1 MSLQKYWPNAEEV
14 NHCINHEAEGAHD
27 AVLLAVHQPSP
38 LTYRL
43 ISSDKK
49 VNASEDELFKY
60 LITKDVPSGAH
71 LVPITGASGVGKS
84 HMVRVLA
91 ARLQSINDDKHYVII
106 RIPKSASLRRVV
118 SLILE
123 KLPGDKYADVR
134 AGFSKA
140 VSEVNIDSAVI
151 SFQSQLTISLIEL
164 AKELKLQVMANP
176 VNTALKEQY
185 GHAINL
191 PKFMGD
197 PVLVDY
203 FRDHVFPRIVKRAVS
218 GQSQPEQEESVE
230 DFRAE
235 DFNLPES
242 IDINRAAEPT
252 KSYYLRQLQIRD
264 GEGKRSATRL
274 LNETNVV
281 DQAIRQ
287 LFKLHESLGG
297 MTLQEVILEIRR
309 LLLTQKRELVILV
322 EDFKALTGI
331 QDTLLN
337 VLIQEGVRDG
347 VQELATMRSVIAV
360 TDGYLAGKDT
370 IATRA
375 KREWVVESN
384 LSSDEEVLQR
394 TKSLVAS
401 YLNAARWGYSE
412 LVRQFEQR
420 GNTWSEGVSQVD
432 VYADENSDRDTAIL
446 TAFGRKNGIPLFPY
460 TDLAIEQ
467 LARTALT
474 RHNKL
479 VFTPRFIID
488 NVLRDLLLSG
498 RPAFESGLFPPSGID
513 APRVNAEVTQWL
525 SALPVSEEVRDR
537 YARVVAIWGSLPQTP
552 AEISRIPKEVFE
564 AFKLDRPNVQ
574 QPIGPTSP
582 IGPIVPIAPTR
593 PIHPTSTGGIKSRQP
608 ETPASTPD
616 DDLKLALENWV
627 QKNEQLKNTVANQ
640 IRQSIASA
648 LNERIDMQAERCVK
662 APISARQISIPNA
675 AGEGNI
681 SSNPIRVADD
691 HTDLTGQLRSELAAV
706 VRFYRPNG
714 ENGKYVGADD
724 DRVWI
729 GNLSDRLMQ
738 QALALVRTTFRQK
751 LGVALRQL
759 ATNSRI
765 LGLADRGRTAASL
778 APFLFGTP
786 VALKSPV
793 EGAPQEFSTWRSLQE
808 QALGVRLEL
817 TQIVLSYCGSFQGTG
832 KTSYAV
838 DMARVVDCM
847 LPDSEPV
854 DLRLLDPLAG
864 ELRQTLMAMGEARV
878 RVQARNVQQSATSIS
893 TRLTAELGLE
903 FDKQAIADEF
913 KTLADQLRGTG
924 EWNTEEI
931 GMGHLAFRTLCEDFR
946 SSALQ
951 EALTM
956 IGKAGEG
963 DGQEEAKGEAQ
974 LINRM
979 GRFAVQPLIVATR
992 FVEASRKVLKVSDKR
1007 AKMLEE
1013 QFRGVDPQAEAQRI
1027 RSLFTGLLQEI
1038 DSLGLEGEAVCS

>member
-1 MSLQKYWPNAEEV
+1 MSLQKYWPEADEINR
-14 NHCINHEAEGAHD
+14 CINHEAEGAHD

-43 ISSDKK
+43 ISSDKRLE
-49 VNASEDELFKY
+49 ASEDELFKY

-91 ARLQSINDDKHYVII
+91 ARLQSINDDGHYVII

-123 KLPGDKYADVR
+123 KLPGDEYADVR

-140 VSEVNIDSAVI
+140 VSEVKIDSAVI

-164 AKELKLQVMANP
+164 AEELMVKVMANP
-176 VNTALKEQY
+176 ANTELKEQC
-185 GHAINL
+185 GHARNL
-191 PKFMGD
+191 PNFMGD
-197 PVLVDY
+197 PVLVEY

-218 GQSQPEQEESVE
+218 GQSQSEQEESVE

-264 GEGKRSATRL
+264 GEGKRSAARL
-274 LNETNVV
+274 LNETKVV

-309 LLLTQKRELVILV
+309 LLLTQNRELVILV

-347 VQELATMRSVIAV
+347 VRELATMRSVIAV

-384 LSSDEEVLQR
+384 LSSDEEVLRR
-394 TKSLVAS
+394 TKGLVAS

-420 GNTWSEGVSQVD
+420 GNTWSGGSRVD
-432 VYADENSDRDTAIL
+432 VYADENNDRDTAIL
-446 TAFGRKNGIPLFPY
+446 SSFGRNNGIPLFPY

-488 NVLRDLLLSG
+488 NVLRDLLLTG
-498 RPAFESGLFPPSGID
+498 RPAFEDGLFPNSGID

-525 SALPVSEEVRDR
+525 SALPVSEEVRKR
-537 YARVVAIWGSLPQTP
+537 YARVVAIWGNLPRTP
-552 AEISRIPKEVFE
+552 AEIGRIPKEVFD
-564 AFKLDRPNVQ
+564 AFKLDRPNIMSIEPKPPEP
-574 QPIGPTSP
+574 PIPPIPPIDGEGPGVNP
-582 IGPIVPIAPTR
+582 PPPPPPPPPPR
-593 PIHPTSTGGIKSRQP
+593 LD
-608 ETPASTPD
+608 EY
-616 DDLKLALENWV
+616 LKLALENWV
-627 QKNEQLKNTVANQ
+627 QKNEPLKNIVANQ
-640 IRQSIASA
+640 IRKSIETT
-648 LNERIDMQAERCVK
+648 LNERIDMQAERCIK
-662 APISARQISIPNA
+662 APIHANQISIPNA
-675 AGEGNI
+675 AGEGGI
-681 SSNPIRVADD
+681 SNNTIKVAED
-691 HTDLTGQLRSELAAV
+691 HTDPTGELRSELAAV
-706 VRFYRPNG
+706 VRFYHLNG
-714 ENGKYVGADD
+714 GNGNYVGVDD

-729 GNLSDRLMQ
+729 GNLSDRLMP
-738 QALALVRTTFRQK
+738 QALALVRPTIRQK

-778 APFLFGTP
+778 APLLFGTP
-786 VALKSPV
+786 GALKLPV
-793 EGAPQEFSTWRSLQE
+793 EGASQEFSAWRSLQV
-808 QALGVRLEL
+808 QALGIRPEL
-817 TQIVLSYCGSFQGTG
+817 IQIVLSYCGSFQGTG

-847 LPDSEPV
+847 PPDGETV
-854 DLRLLDPLAG
+854 DLRLLDSLDD

-878 RVQARNVQQSATSIS
+878 RVLARNVLQSATSIR
-893 TRLTAELGLE
+893 TRLMAELGE
-903 FDKQAIADEF
+903 EPDKQAIADEF
-913 KTLADQLRGTG
+913 KTLADQLRRTG
-924 EWNTEEI
+924 VWNTEEI
-931 GMGHLAFRTLCEDFR
+931 GMGHPAFRTLCEDFR

-951 EALTM
+951 EALATLD
-956 IGKAGEG
+956 KTGEG

-979 GRFAVQPLIVATR
+979 GRFDVQPLIVATR
-992 FVEASRKVLKVSDKR
+992 FVEASRKVLKLSDKR
-1007 AKMLEE
+1007 AKTLEE

-1027 RSLFTGLLQEI
+1027 QSLFTGLLQEI
-1038 DSLGLEGEAVCS
+1038 DSLGLEGEAA

>member
-1 MSLQKYWPNAEEV
+1 MSLQKYWPNAAEV

-43 ISSDKK
+43 ISSDRKLE
-49 VNASEDELFKY
+49 ASEEELFKY
-60 LITKDVPSGAH
+60 LISTDVPSGAH

-91 ARLQSINDDKHYVII
+91 ARLQSINDDGHYVII

-118 SLILE
+118 NLILE
-123 KLPGDKYADVR
+123 KLPGDEYANVR

-164 AKELKLQVMANP
+164 AKELKVQVTANP
-176 VNTALKEQY
+176 TNTALKEQY

-218 GQSQPEQEESVE
+218 GQGQPEHDESVE
-230 DFRAE
+230 DFRPE

-252 KSYYLRQLQIRD
+252 KSYYLRSLKIRD

-274 LNETNVV
+274 LNETNVI

-309 LLLTQKRELVILV
+309 LLLIQNRELVILV

-347 VQELATMRSVIAV
+347 VRELATMRSVIAV

-384 LSSDEEVLQR
+384 LSSDDEVLQR
-394 TKSLVAS
+394 TKGLVAS

-412 LVRQFEQR
+412 LVRQFELR
-420 GNTWSEGVSQVD
+420 GNTWSGAGSRID
-432 VYADENSDRDTAIL
+432 VYAEENSDRDTAIL
-446 TAFGRKNGIPLFPY
+446 AAFGRNNGIPLFPY

-467 LARTALT
+467 LARAALT
-474 RHNKL
+474 RHNTL

-488 NVLRDLLLSG
+488 NVLRNLLLSG
-498 RPAFESGLFPPSGID
+498 RPAFENGLFPPSGID

-525 SALPVSEEVRDR
+525 SALPVSEEMRNR
-537 YARVVAIWGSLPQTP
+537 YARVVAIWGNLPQTL
-552 AEISRIPKEVFE
+552 AEIARVPKEVFE
-564 AFKLDRPNVQ
+564 AFKLDLPNIR
-574 QPIGPTSP
+574 QPIGPIPPT
-582 IGPIVPIAPTR
+582 GPTP
-593 PIHPTSTGGIKSRQP
+593 STTVGDSKPRSI
-608 ETPASTPD
+608 EPALGTPD
-616 DDLKLALENWV
+616 NDLKMALENWV
-627 QKNEQLKNTVANQ
+627 QKNEPLKNTVANQ
-640 IRQSIASA
+640 IRQSIESA
-648 LNERIDMQAERCVK
+648 LNERIDMQAERCIKV
-662 APISARQISIPNA
+662 PITAKQISIPNA
-675 AGEGNI
+675 AGEGGI
-681 SSNPIRVADD
+681 SSNSIKVAED
-691 HTDLTGQLRSELAAV
+691 HMDPTGQVRIELAAV
-706 VRFYRPNG
+706 VRFYRLNG
-714 ENGKYVGADD
+714 GNGNYDGADD

-729 GNLSDRLMQ
+729 GNLSDRLRP
-738 QALALVRTTFRQK
+738 QALALVRTTIRQK
-751 LGVALRQL
+751 LGVALRLL

-765 LGLADRGRTAASL
+765 LGLADRGRTATSL
-778 APFLFGTP
+778 SSFLFGAT
-786 VALKSPV
+786 VALKPPL
-793 EGAPQEFSTWRSLQE
+793 EGMPQEFSEWRLLQE
-808 QALGVRLEL
+808 KALSVRPEL
-817 TQIVLSYCGSFQGTG
+817 IQIALSYCGSFQGSAG
-832 KTSYAV
+832 RKSYAV
-838 DMARVVDCM
+838 DMARVVDC
-847 LPDSEPV
+847 LPPDGEIV
-854 DLRLLDPLAG
+854 DLALLEPFAG
-864 ELRQTLMAMGEARV
+864 ELRQTLVAMGESRVKVLAR
-878 RVQARNVQQSATSIS
+878 RVLQSANSI
-893 TRLTAELGLE
+893 RIKLIAEVGGE
-903 FDKQAIADEF
+903 FDKQAIADEM
-913 KTLADQLRGTG
+913 KILSDQLKGTG
-924 EWNTEEI
+924 SWNTEEI
-931 GMGHLAFRTLCEDFR
+931 GMGHPAFRTLCEEFR
-946 SSALQ
+946 GSAVR
-951 EALTM
+951 EALT
-956 IGKAGEG
+956 ILGIASEGE
-963 DGQEEAKGEAQ
+963 GQEEGKGEAQ
-974 LINRM
+974 LITRM
-979 GRFAVQPLIVATR
+979 GRFDVQPLILASR

-1007 AKMLEE
+1007 ARTLEE
-1013 QFRGVDPQAEAQRI
+1013 QFRGVDPKAEAERI
-1027 RSLFTGLLQEI
+1027 RHLFAGLLKEL
-1038 DSLGLEGEAVCS
+1038 DSLGLEGESA